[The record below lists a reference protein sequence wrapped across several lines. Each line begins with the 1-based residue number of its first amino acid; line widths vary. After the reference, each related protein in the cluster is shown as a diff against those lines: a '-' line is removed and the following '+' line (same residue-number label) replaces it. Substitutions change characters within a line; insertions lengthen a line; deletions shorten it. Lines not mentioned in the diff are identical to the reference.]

1 MAAEQVSTGI
11 DAIDRQL
18 GGGVR
23 TGSVVA
29 MSAPLGSQS
38 ETIIKTFMRE
48 RPTVYVSTVRNE
60 TVVRDEL
67 DRAGQRS
74 GQVTIEYAGVTDP
87 IEEARSVLAQVDGAI
102 NLVIDPVSPLERTDD
117 PSHYVEFLNELK
129 VHLTQTGSVAMLHCP
144 TDGDRPANREYTFS
158 IADLVW
164 ELEVEKEGAYL
175 ENKLVI
181 PKNRENDQVDDI
193 ITVQLGRDVT
203 VDLSRDIA

>member
-67 DRAGQRS
+67 DQTGQRS
-74 GQVTIEYAGVTDP
+74 GQVTIEYAGVTAP
-87 IEEARSVLAQVDGAI
+87 IDHATDVLDQIDGAI
-102 NLVIDPVSPLERTDD
+102 NLIVDPVSPLERTSD
-117 PSHYVEFLNELK
+117 PEDYVDFLNEMK
-129 VHLTQTGSVAMLHCP
+129 VQLTKTGSVAMLHCP
-144 TDGDRPANREYTFS
+144 AEGEQPTHREYTFS
-158 IADLVW
+158 VADLVW
-164 ELEVEKEGAYL
+164 ELDGVEEGAYL

-181 PKNRENDQVDDI
+181 PKNRENEQIDDI